1 MIDISIRELKNKT
14 ELPYNLLFLA
24 DDSKDAVE
32 DYINRGTCYGAY
44 IGQTIVGVY
53 VLLKTRPF
61 TVELVNIAVKKEYQ
75 NKGIGKK
82 MVLDA
87 INRAKIG
94 NFKVLDVGTGN
105 CGIHQLALYQKCGF
119 RITHVDRDFFK
130 RHFDEKIIENGI
142 ECLDMIRMRIEL

>member
-1 MIDISIRELKNKT
+1 LDNIFIRELKNKT

-24 DDSKDAVE
+24 DSSKDAVE
-32 DYINRGTCYGAY
+32 DYINRGTCYGTY

-53 VLLKTRPF
+53 VLLKTRPL
-61 TVELVNIAVKKEYQ
+61 TMELVNIAVKKEYQ

-87 INRAKIG
+87 INRAKIE
-94 NFKVLDVGTGN
+94 NSKALEVGTGN
-105 CGIHQLALYQKCGF
+105 CGIYQLALYQKCGF

-130 RHFDEKIIENGI
+130 KHYKEKIIENGI
-142 ECLDMIRMRIEL
+142 ECLDMIRLSIDL